1 MTMHNTNTS
10 SSPGFKFSDGLTLF
24 SVVGLGTALSFFVCA
39 NIYSSMKSKYDK
51 KYSNSDNK
59 DNKDKEDPFQ
69 KYKKA
74 FLNSWLLPTDVSGN
88 MVRDEVVP
96 DEALVHKQVE
106 LETPVGR
113 VIMQYD
119 PKYHQFQYW
128 TDVSVPYDYLTV
140 VARKFVVQHHC
151 NYLYQEQY
159 YKDLETQE
167 SLTNSKKNSDNNPT
181 SSDTKQNQEPLIKED
196 EEYLFLKRT
205 PKTEKTEKKTQEES
219 QENKA
224 SDKDNDNDK
233 SPVSKIE
240 KTTPKPVRY
249 LVFKKRSSLNEFY
262 ILQEETKVQK
272 VKEDKIKPVSYTEF
286 KKEK

>member
-1 MTMHNTNTS
+1 MTRYNTNLSGS
-10 SSPGFKFSDGLTLF
+10 SGFKFSDGLTIL
-24 SVVGLGTALSFFVCA
+24 SVVGLGTALSFFICA

-51 KYSNSDNK
+51 KSLISQDK
-59 DNKDKEDPFQ
+59 KDKEDQIQ

-88 MVRDEVVP
+88 MVNDEVIP
-96 DEALVHKQVE
+96 DDELLHKQVE

-167 SLTNSKKNSDNNPT
+167 SLANNNKNSHSDNDQT
-181 SSDTKQNQEPLIKED
+181 SSHTNQNQEPLIKED

-205 PKTEKTEKKTQEES
+205 PKETKTDNKTQEET
-219 QENKA
+219 QHNKV
-224 SDKDNDNDK
+224 SDKDKDNK
-233 SPVSKIE
+233 PSVSERE
-240 KTTPKPVRY
+240 KNTPKPVRY
-249 LVFKKRSSLNEFY
+249 LVFKKMNSLNEFH
-262 ILQEETKVQK
+262 ILQEEANVKK
-272 VKEDKIKPVSYTEF
+272 VKDDKIKQVSYSEF
-286 KKEK
+286 KKDK

>member
-1 MTMHNTNTS
+1 MHNTNTS

-24 SVVGLGTALSFFVCA
+24 SVIGVGTTLSFFVCA

-51 KYSNSDNK
+51 KCLNSDNK
-59 DNKDKEDPFQ
+59 NNKDKEDPFQ

-88 MVRDEVVP
+88 MVQDEVVP

-113 VIMQYD
+113 VIMRYD

-140 VARKFVVQHHC
+140 VARKFVIQHHC

-159 YKDLETQE
+159 YKDLEARETLD
-167 SLTNSKKNSDNNPT
+167 SRNNPT
-181 SSDTKQNQEPLIKED
+181 SSHTKQNQEPLIKED

-205 PKTEKTEKKTQEES
+205 PKATKTEIETQ
-219 QENKA
+219 QETT
-224 SDKDNDNDK
+224 SDKDNDK

-240 KTTPKPVRY
+240 KTTPNPVRH
-249 LVFKKRSSLNEFY
+249 LVFKKVSSLNEFY
-262 ILQEETKVQK
+262 VLQEETKVQK